1 MRKLFRILFVIGLL
15 LCFGTVGAGDEME
28 TSQFLIQAG
37 ICLGITLLGFFG
49 GRVYE

>member
-15 LCFGTVGAGDEME
+15 LCFGTVGAGDQME
-28 TSQFLIQAG
+28 TSQFLIQTAV
-37 ICLGITLLGFFG
+37 CLGITLLGFFG